1 MRALTPDNRLNSIRC
16 AWDGAANNST
26 SRLEV
31 NGTAVRRNLALDPGL
46 TKISSVALWKGDNT
60 SILLTFPGSIVE
72 APWSHSGVAGR
83 CEWLKKVGA
92 IGNAGYRIGQFSSL
106 TPGEIYT
113 AVQLT
118 RFGNAGT
125 ISLTASIPALS
136 FTPNMTVQSGDVRTT
151 WMTFVC
157 PDNIAS
163 DARCSVNTT
172 ASGEN
177 VWFEFSDVDIYE
189 GPYQPGRQWFSGN
202 TKGEELL
209 SLSLS

>member
-1 MRALTPDNRLNSIRC
+1 MRSAMTDKRLNAVRC
-16 AWDGAANNST
+16 AWDGPANNST

-31 NGTAVRRNLALDPGL
+31 NGTTFRRNLALDPGF
-46 TKISSVALWKGDNT
+46 TKISSFASWKGEST
-60 SILLTFPGSIVE
+60 SIYLTFPGSIVE

-83 CEWLKKVGA
+83 HEWLKKVGA
-92 IGNAGYRIGQFSSL
+92 IGNAGYRVGEFSSL
-106 TPGEIYT
+106 TPGKIYT
-113 AVQLT
+113 VVQLT

-125 ISLTASIPALS
+125 ISLTAAIPALR
-136 FTPNMTVQSGDVRTT
+136 FTPKMTVQSGDVRTT

-157 PDNIAS
+157 PDKIAM
-163 DARCSVNTT
+163 DVRCSVATT

-177 VWFEFSDVDIYE
+177 IWFEFSDVDIYE

-209 SLSLS
+209 SLS

>member
-31 NGTAVRRNLALDPGL
+31 NGTTKRRNLALDPGF
-46 TKISSVALWKGDNT
+46 TKTSSVASWKGNST
-60 SILLTFPGSIVE
+60 SINLTPSSIVE
-72 APWSHSGVAGR
+72 APWSHSGTAGR
-83 CEWLKKVGA
+83 WEWLKKVDSQ
-92 IGNAGYRIGQFSSL
+92 GNAGYRIGQYSSL
-106 TPGEIYT
+106 TPGKTYT

-118 RFGNAGT
+118 RFSHTGT
-125 ISLTASIPALS
+125 ISISASIPVLS
-136 FTPNMTVQSGDVRTT
+136 NTPNMAVQSGDIRLT

-163 DARCSVNTT
+163 DIRCSVSTT